1 MTSDPFKAELHEYL
15 KEARAALLWKL
26 EGLSEYDLRRPLVP
40 TGTNLLG
47 LVKHLA
53 TTEAG
58 YFGLVFGRPCPDE
71 QFPWPWPDD
80 LEDNVDLYATAQES
94 SEAIIAMYRRV
105 NAHSDRTIEELP
117 LDARG
122 TVPWW
127 RPERQSVT
135 LNRILVH
142 MIAELNR
149 HLGHADIVRELVD
162 GAAGHRADNANL
174 PPDHDWVTYRDKVET
189 IAQGFR

>member
-1 MTSDPFKAELHEYL
+1 MAEDEFKAGLQHYL
-15 KEARAALLWKL
+15 QQARDALLWKL

-58 YFGLVFGRPCPDE
+58 YFGQVFGRPCPDE

-80 LEDNVDLYATAQES
+80 LEDNVDMYATADES
-94 SEAIIAMYRRV
+94 SAEIIAMYRRV
-105 NAHSDRTIEELP
+105 NAHSDQTIEALP
-117 LDARG
+117 LDATG

-127 RPERQSVT
+127 REEHQTVT
-135 LNRILVH
+135 LHRILIH

-149 HLGHADIVRELVD
+149 HVGHADLAREMID
-162 GAAGHRADNANL
+162 GAAGHRQENSNM
-174 PPDHDWVTYRDKVET
+174 PPEHDQAAYRARLET
-189 IAQGFR
+189 IALGFR